1 MNVFQRI
8 SRGRKEEV
16 NSAVRRSTYRIDRFR
31 SSNLDLRRHQ
41 VTSSRKSLHTHQSRH
56 TIYSGE
62 GYYSIAGIIH
72 KNILNFT
79 QITAHISI
87 CKFPPTF
94 TALIYRPYL
103 PPIYVKE
110 KLVPQT
116 NFLPHFAMFHF

>member
-62 GYYSIAGIIH
+62 GYYSIAGIIP

-94 TALIYRPYL
+94 TALIYRPCL
-103 PPIYVKE
+103 PPI
-110 KLVPQT
+110 
-116 NFLPHFAMFHF
+116 FAAHIYRPYIHMLKKN